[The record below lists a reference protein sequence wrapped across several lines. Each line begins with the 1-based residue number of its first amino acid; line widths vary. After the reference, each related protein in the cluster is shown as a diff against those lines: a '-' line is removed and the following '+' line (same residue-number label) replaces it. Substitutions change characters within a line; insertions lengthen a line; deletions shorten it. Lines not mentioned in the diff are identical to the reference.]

1 MLWLI
6 IFNEALRSSSTYRV
20 I

>member
-6 IFNEALRSSSTYRV
+6 TFNEALRSSSTYRV